1 MVAPITETPTYTL
14 DGWTGNATDGYGV
27 DWIITVEDGWSS
39 NAPVRLATADNA
51 GYDGGQSGPV
61 LLGAR
66 LISLKG
72 TAVAADRLTMLAA
85 KERLRAVAMGDR
97 RAAYRLVVAEAHL
110 TRSTLVKHATEIKI
124 ADRGSHMFD
133 FELMLRADSPGR
145 EGATLLAEGPL
156 TLSVATEA
164 PRATFDA
171 EFPVSFG
178 GTNPGAT
185 ATVTNIG
192 DADTYPV
199 LAITGPVARPTVANL
214 TAGTTGSY
222 NLTLGA
228 GDILVADH
236 GAKTA
241 LVNGSRDVSG
251 LRSSSSSWWALPPGD
266 SEVRFTASSNTA
278 AQLTLTYRPAWK

>member
-1 MVAPITETPTYTL
+1 MVTPITETPTYTL
-14 DGWTGNATDGYGV
+14 DDWTGNATDGYGV
-27 DWIITVEDGWSS
+27 DWIITNEDGWSS

-51 GYDGGQSGPV
+51 GFDGGQSGKV

-72 TAVAADRLTMLAA
+72 TAVAADRMAMLEA

-97 RAAYRLVVAEAHL
+97 TAAYRLVVAEAHL

-124 ADRGSHMFD
+124 ADRGSFMFD
-133 FELMLRADSPGR
+133 FELMLRADSPRR
-145 EGATLLAEGPL
+145 EGATLLTEGPL
-156 TLSVATEA
+156 TLPVATET
-164 PRATFDA
+164 PRAVFPT

-185 ATVTNIG
+185 ATVTNTG
-192 DADTYPV
+192 NAGAYPV
-199 LAITGPVARPTVANL
+199 LSITGPAAHPAVRNVTE
-214 TAGTTGSY
+214 GTTSAF
-222 NLTLGA
+222 NVTLGD

-241 LVNGSRDVSG
+241 LINGTRDVSG
-251 LRSSSSSWWALPPGD
+251 LRTSSSSWWGLPPGD
-266 SEVRFTASSNTA
+266 SSIRFTASSNTA
-278 AQLTLTYRPAWK
+278 AQLTLTYRPAWT

>member
-1 MVAPITETPTYTL
+1 MVAITETPTYTL

-27 DWIITVEDGWSS
+27 DWIITNEDGWSS
-39 NAPVRLATADNA
+39 NPPVRLATADNA

-72 TAVAADRLTMLAA
+72 TAVAAGRLAMLAA
-85 KERLRAVAMGDR
+85 KERLRAVGMGDR
-97 RAAYRLVVAEAHL
+97 TAQYRLVVAEAHL

-124 ADRGSHMFD
+124 ADRGANMFD

-145 EGATLLAEGPL
+145 EGATLLTEGPI
-156 TLSVATEA
+156 TLPVDTET

-178 GTNPGAT
+178 GTNPGAAT
-185 ATVTNIG
+185 TVTNIG
-192 DADTYPV
+192 DAAAYPV
-199 LAITGPVARPTVANL
+199 LVITGPAAHPTVANL
-214 TAGTTGSY
+214 TAGTTDAY
-222 NLTLGA
+222 NITLA
-228 GDILVADH
+228 GGDVLVADH
-236 GAKTA
+236 GAETA
-241 LVNGSRDVSG
+241 LVNGTRDVSA
-251 LRSSSSSWWALPPGD
+251 LRSSSSSWWALPPGA
-266 SEVRFTASSNTA
+266 SSIRFTASSNTA

>member
-1 MVAPITETPTYTL
+1 MVAITETPTYTL

-27 DWIITVEDGWSS
+27 DWIITNEDGWSS
-39 NAPVRLATADNA
+39 NPPVRLATADNA

-72 TAVAADRLTMLAA
+72 TAVAAGRLAMLAA

-97 RAAYRLVVAEAHL
+97 TAQYRLVVAEAHL
-110 TRSTLVKHATEIKI
+110 TRSTLVKHAAEAKI

-133 FELMLRADSPGR
+133 FELMLRADTPGR
-145 EGATLLAEGPL
+145 EGATLLTEGPI
-156 TLSVATEA
+156 TLPVDTET
-164 PRATFDA
+164 PRATFDV

-185 ATVTNIG
+185 TTVTNIG
-192 DADTYPV
+192 DAGAYPV
-199 LAITGPVARPTVANL
+199 LVITGPAAHPAVANV
-214 TAGTTGSY
+214 TAGTTDAY
-222 NLTLGA
+222 NLTLG
-228 GDILVADH
+228 DSDVLVADH

-241 LVNGSRDVSG
+241 LVNGTRDVSA
-251 LRSSSSSWWALPPGD
+251 LRTSSSTWWPLPPGA
-266 SEVRFTASSNTA
+266 SSIRFTASSNTA